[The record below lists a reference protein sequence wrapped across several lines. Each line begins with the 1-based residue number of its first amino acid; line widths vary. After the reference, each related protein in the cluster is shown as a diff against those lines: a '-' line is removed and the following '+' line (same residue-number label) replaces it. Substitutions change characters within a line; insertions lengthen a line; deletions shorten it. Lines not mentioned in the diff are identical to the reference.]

1 MVNTT
6 HYIAITLIAQTHL
19 QPIHWGKRDF
29 GITAVI
35 IVAIIAS
42 IARVTTAA
50 VALMQTATMVETVN
64 AVVVSKSA
72 EALQAQEVLNQHL
85 YQAIHIYNNRLTY
98 WQKSW
103 PLLGTCLY
111 WHVTPGFTQSD

>member
-1 MVNTT
+1 MREPDEGTS
-6 HYIAITLIAQTHL
+6 HHLDDCGKYYHLSCWHSDDPASLITPTQ
-19 QPIHWGKRDF
+19 GKRDF
-29 GITAVI
+29 GITAAI

-72 EALQAQEVLNQHL
+72 EAPQVLEVLNQHL
-85 YQAIHIYNNRLTY
+85 Y
-98 WQKSW
+98 
-103 PLLGTCLY
+103 
-111 WHVTPGFTQSD
+111 